1 MTDKKMEGIKH
12 DSEKLPYFTVLCTQF
27 PDAINAVI
35 RRSLEGH
42 LKYEEFDK
50 DWKNWERVENGYETY
65 SNALLR
71 HLFKEG
77 EDTPLEHDIAVAW
90 NALARLQVRLKEN
103 EKNTFKKKNA
113 LKQSGKRKKK

>member
-1 MTDKKMEGIKH
+1 MTNGIKH
-12 DSEKLPYFTVLCTQF
+12 DNEKLPYFIVLCNQF

-35 RRSLEGH
+35 QRSYMGH

-77 EDTPLEHDIAVAW
+77 EDSDLEHDIAVAW
-90 NALARLQVRLKEN
+90 NALARLQIRLKEN
-103 EKNTFKKKNA
+103 EENSIKKKNSP
-113 LKQSGKRKKK
+113 KKSKGGKGKKR